1 MAKKQHISRL
11 TDCSELSSRVEE
23 HLQFNEISRVDNHS
37 TPEEMLRIIQELS
50 LHQAELERHQMELEK
65 RLARYTELYE
75 TAPLGYLTLT
85 RDGRIVEAN
94 STANKMMGAEY
105 GQLTGILFKRF
116 VATEDHSAIEV
127 LLESVFSKR
136 APAIAEVILLPND
149 TRPQQHDPP
158 CFTVRIDAVM
168 SDSSNECRVILSD
181 ITDRKH
187 AAEEVERI
195 RSAFLSNVSHE
206 LRSPIHGILGLADL
220 LKEPDITQAEQI
232 KYIGLI
238 RHAADILLHLVNDL
252 IDISRIE
259 AGQIKL
265 QITRTMV
272 NPLLRELHAFF
283 EVQTKKMGLHFH
295 FTTGLEDSES
305 IIETDRLRVS
315 QILINLIHNALKFT
329 DKGSIHIGYDKK
341 DGMLEFYC
349 VDSGCGIPAAMKE
362 MIFDRFQ
369 QVDNTTIRN
378 GEGVGLGLNIS
389 KSLASLLGGTIGVES
404 EEGKGSRFFFTLP
417 YNPPKPEHTPIIQ
430 EPASLLPA
438 ITILLAEDD
447 KVNVL
452 LMKAILKKENMIIMT
467 AENGQVAL
475 QLAEN
480 HPEINLV
487 LMDINMPVMNGYEAT
502 SRIKLLRP
510 ELPIIAQT
518 AFTTH
523 EEQAMAKKAGC
534 DAFIAK
540 PIKKRE
546 LLELIKTLLER

>member
-1 MAKKQHISRL
+1 MAKKQHISQPSDGSRL
-11 TDCSELSSRVEE
+11 
-23 HLQFNEISRVDNHS
+23 SRVDNQS
-37 TPEEMLRIIQELS
+37 TSKEMHRIIQELS
-50 LHQAELERHQMELEK
+50 LHQIELEQQQKELEK
-65 RLARYTELYE
+65 RLSRYIELYE
-75 TAPLGYLTLT
+75 SAPLGYLTLT

-94 STANKMMGAEY
+94 RTAINMIAAGC
-105 GQLTGILFKRF
+105 GQLTGIPFKRF
-116 VATEDHSAIEV
+116 VAAENHSAIEA
-127 LLESVFSKR
+127 LLDGVFSTR
-136 APAIAEVILLPND
+136 VPAIGEVILLPAD
-149 TRPQQHDPP
+149 IRPQQHSPQ
-158 CFTVRIDAVM
+158 CLTVQISFQIDAFS
-168 SDSSNECRVILSD
+168 SDSSNQCRVILTD
-181 ITDRKH
+181 ITDRKQ
-187 AAEEVERI
+187 AVEDGKQI

-206 LRSPIHGILGLADL
+206 LRSPINGILGLADL
-220 LKEPDITQAEQI
+220 LKSPDISQDEQL

-238 RHAADILLHLVNDL
+238 RHAAEILLHLVNDL

-265 QITRTMV
+265 QITQTMI

-283 EVQTKKMGLHFH
+283 EVQTQKKGLHFH
-295 FTTGLEDSES
+295 CTTGLEDSES
-305 IIETDRLRVS
+305 IIETDSLRVS
-315 QILINLIHNALKFT
+315 QILINLIYNALKFT

-349 VDSGCGIPAAMKE
+349 VDSGCGIPPAMKE
-362 MIFDRFQ
+362 RIFDRFQ
-369 QVDNTTIRN
+369 QVDNPTIRN

-389 KSLASLLGGTIGVES
+389 KSLTSLLGGTIGVAS

-417 YNPPKPEHTPIIQ
+417 YNPPKPEH
-430 EPASLLPA
+430 ASILEEQAGSLPV

-452 LMKAILKKENMIIMT
+452 LMKAILKNEPMTIMT

-502 SRIKLLRP
+502 SRIKQLRP

-523 EEQAMAKKAGC
+523 EERETAKRAGC
-534 DAFIAK
+534 DGFIAK
-540 PIKKRE
+540 PIKKNE
-546 LLELIKTLLER
+546 LLELINKLLNQ